1 MTIRDDMNYIETKKP
16 IEDIN
21 RTEGGLFVKKN
32 ESNKFLPRLKK
43 KGRGLT
49 SIKLET
55 KKKLKMTPQKYKG
68 SRETTTSNYMPIKWK
83 T

>member
-1 MTIRDDMNYIETKKP
+1 MNEIEMKKTIEK
-16 IEDIN
+16 IN
-21 RTEGGLFVKKN
+21 RTKSGLFEKI
-32 ESNKFLPRLKK
+32 NKINKSLPRLKK

-68 SRETTTSNYMPIKWK
+68 SRETTTSNYMPIKW
-83 T
+83 TI